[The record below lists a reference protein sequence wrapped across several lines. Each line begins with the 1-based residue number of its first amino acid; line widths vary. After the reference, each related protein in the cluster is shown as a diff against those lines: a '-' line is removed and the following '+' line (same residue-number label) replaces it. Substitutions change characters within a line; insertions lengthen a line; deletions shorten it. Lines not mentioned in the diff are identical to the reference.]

1 MVQIMMKYIQQY
13 KMNQFFYANLEI
25 GDWRIGFS
33 SQQLNNLLES
43 YNKIAFLIYKTII
56 LSKIFKTIFCLYL
69 YFYNAVYLST
79 RKKMKI
85 ILKEMNKKFL
95 Q

>member
-25 GDWRIGFS
+25 EGDWRVGFS

-56 LSKIFKTIFCLYL
+56 LSKIFKTIFFLYL
-69 YFYNAVYLST
+69 QFYNAVYLST
-79 RKKMKI
+79 RKS
-85 ILKEMNKKFL
+85 F
-95 Q
+95 